1 MRKYLLI
8 IALFLCASASAQDY
22 GVDLYNNRRMIISV
36 DYSAFNWSQ
45 TNVAGITASLNLF
58 GVYADVGFNIQG
70 NHLLKSDGQYRN
82 GYKVMSYHVGYT
94 IPITHRFRI
103 IPILGYMNWQSG
115 GYSCSSKGDFT
126 PSITEK
132 KIDYG
137 FKASYEVFEGFCVSA
152 TLQRHIVGFG
162 VGLCFNAEDWGN

>member
-1 MRKYLLI
+1 M
-8 IALFLCASASAQDY
+8 CVSASAQDY
-22 GVDLYNNRRMIISV
+22 GIDLYNNRRMIVSV

-45 TNVAGITASLNLF
+45 GNVAGITTSLNLY
-58 GVYADVGFNIQG
+58 GVYLDVGFNTHG
-70 NHLLKSDGQYRN
+70 NHQFKSDEQPRN
-82 GYKVMSYHVGYT
+82 GYKVRSYHVGYT

-115 GYSCSSKGDFT
+115 VYNCASERKFT

-132 KIDYG
+132 KIDFG
-137 FKASYEVFEGFCVSA
+137 FKASYEVFEGLCVSA

-162 VGLCFNAEDWGN
+162 VGLCFITEDR

>member
-1 MRKYLLI
+1 MRKYLFI

-22 GVDLYNNRRMIISV
+22 GIDLHNNRRMIISV
-36 DYSAFNWSQ
+36 DYSALNWSRG
-45 TNVAGITASLNLF
+45 NVAGITTSLNLY
-58 GVYADVGFNIQG
+58 GVYLDVGFNTQG
-70 NHLLKSDGQYRN
+70 NYQFKNDEQLRN
-82 GYKVMSYHVGYT
+82 GYKVRSYHVGYT

-115 GYSCSSKGDFT
+115 VYNCASDGKFT
-126 PSITEK
+126 PSITDK

-152 TLQRHIVGFG
+152 TLQRHIAGFG
-162 VGLCFNAEDWGN
+162 VGLCFNAEDW